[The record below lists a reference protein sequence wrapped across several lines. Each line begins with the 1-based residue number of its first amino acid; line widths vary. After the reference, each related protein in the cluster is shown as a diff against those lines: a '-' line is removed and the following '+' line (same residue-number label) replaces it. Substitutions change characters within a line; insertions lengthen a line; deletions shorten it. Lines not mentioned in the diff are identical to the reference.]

1 MIREILMILFVTCS
15 TLASQL
21 LVKRAVEQIASRDP
35 APTGLQWLVTAM
47 FSPSVVAAVCIQG
60 IGFMVWVVAVS
71 RVKLGMAFAISGS
84 FFYLLIALAS
94 WQLYGERLN
103 ALQWAGIVL
112 VSCGV
117 LLLTQP
123 GRGAA

>member
-1 MIREILMILFVTCS
+1 
-15 TLASQL
+15 
-21 LVKRAVEQIASRDP
+21 
-35 APTGLQWLVTAM
+35 
-47 FSPSVVAAVCIQG
+47 
-60 IGFMVWVVAVS
+60 MVWVVVVS